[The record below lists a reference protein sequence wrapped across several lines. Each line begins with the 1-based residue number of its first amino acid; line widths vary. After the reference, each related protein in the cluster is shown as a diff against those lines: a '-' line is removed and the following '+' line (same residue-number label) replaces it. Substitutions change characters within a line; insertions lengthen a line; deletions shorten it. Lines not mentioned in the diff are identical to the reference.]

1 MTTKTKTILAFLT
14 VFIMGF
20 ASGFLISNTNMFGE
34 DRDQS
39 LITERGE
46 GERWQQ
52 FRRGER
58 SEQPE
63 RAQQRTLNRM
73 AEYLELQEGQ
83 RDELFEKMRE
93 YRMQLR
99 EEMREFRASERETIK
114 MHYESFRDEAAEILN
129 SEQIMRLDSFL
140 HPDSVRHS
148 RTRGDWERSR

>member
-14 VFIMGF
+14 IFIIGF
-20 ASGFLISNTNMFGE
+20 ASGILISNTNMIGE

-52 FRRGER
+52 FRGGDRR
-58 SEQPE
+58 EQPE

-73 AEYLELQEGQ
+73 AEYLELQEDQ
-83 RDELFEKMRE
+83 RDELFGKMRE

-99 EEMREFRASERETIK
+99 DEMREFRASERETIRT
-114 MHYESFRDEAAEILN
+114 HYESFREEAAEILN
-129 SEQIMRLDSFL
+129 REQIMRLDSFL
-140 HPDSVRHS
+140 HPDSVRH
-148 RTRGDWERSR
+148 RRAMGDWERSR